1 MATASAAVAEYKTKV
16 KLFSIFQRN
25 ITDYATAVLQLK
37 NQISDLEAKIESSEK
52 KLFPSLERI
61 ETLKQEI
68 SNLVFL
74 YQHRN
79 NTFEKISCEIENII
93 FDYSRDIDKDNFSR
107 IIENKKIELE
117 KILEEISN
125 IELNILKKEQEKLAR
140 INDIQDDIDRLNE
153 LKQELKFLKNRKDRE
168 EIEKLFSM
176 VSNSFS
182 DPELE
187 DINHLTK
194 QDNSALTSEKKKG

>member
-1 MATASAAVAEYKTKV
+1 M
-16 KLFSIFQRN
+16 
-25 ITDYATAVLQLK
+25 
-37 NQISDLEAKIESSEK
+37 
-52 KLFPSLERI
+52 ERI